1 MTGAPHSPRSPWHS
15 PGYSTNDLSNE
26 HRITVLEVAEE
37 HQRKFNTKVKT
48 RLWYIEKALQALLY
62 VAYMYVNGKAH
73 AEWAPQAA
81 ELLFKLIKT
90 GP

>member
-1 MTGAPHSPRSPWHS
+1 MGAPHLQRSQSPW

-26 HRITVLEVAEE
+26 HRITVLEIAEE
-37 HQRKFNTKVKT
+37 HQQKFNAKVKT

-90 GP
+90 AP